1 MSSITND
8 KNFRYVF
15 LTCTLVWSGIR
26 GLVLYSFSGYTGS
39 SFADALICSI
49 LIFGFCFLL
58 VNNMQYY
65 LPKTQKLGYVLI
77 ISSLL
82 AVINA
87 TLQPLLLSLIFRSS
101 NYDLWQHDAMKYIRF
116 VESFLIA
123 ACVSFW
129 ALLWYTRKDQE
140 TLIKHQSETEQ
151 LAKDAELYMLRQQ
164 LQPHFLFNSL
174 NSISALTG
182 KQPEKARHMIQQLS
196 DFLRSTLRKE
206 EKRWHTLAEELH
218 TIQLYLDIEKVRF
231 GHRLQTEIKTPE
243 VCQSQYLPALLLQP
257 LVENAIKHGLY
268 NTIDEVLIHIKS
280 EAAPNELH
288 ITVSNPYQ
296 KDEVSVTTGTGFG
309 LSSIQRR
316 LFLLSGRQDLVST
329 QQDESTFTVKV
340 IIPQIHEYYNH

>member
-1 MSSITND
+1 MSSITSD

-15 LTCTLVWSGIR
+15 LTCALVWAGIR
-26 GLVLYSFSGYTGS
+26 GLALYSFSGYAGS
-39 SFADALICSI
+39 SFADAIICSI

-87 TLQPLLLSLIFRSS
+87 TLQPLLLRLVFGNSS
-101 NYDLWQHDAMKYIRF
+101 YDLWQHDSLKYVRF

-129 ALLWYTRKDQE
+129 ALLWYTRRDQE

-151 LAKDAELYMLRQQ
+151 LAKDAELFMLRQQ

-182 KQPEKARHMIQQLS
+182 SQPEKARHMIQQLS
-196 DFLRSTLRKE
+196 DFLRSTLKNE
-206 EKRWHTLAEELH
+206 EKRWHTLADELY

-231 GHRLQTEIKTPE
+231 GHRLQTEIEIPE
-243 VCQSQYLPALLLQP
+243 ACNALYLPALLLQP

-268 NTIDEVLIHIKS
+268 NTTEEVLIHIT
-280 EAAPNELH
+280 AAVAPHELQV
-288 ITVSNPYQ
+288 TVSNPYQ
-296 KDEVSVTTGTGFG
+296 QDDLPVTTGTGFG
-309 LSSIQRR
+309 LSSVQRR
-316 LFLLSGRQDLVST
+316 LFLLSGRQDLVHT
-329 QQDESTFTVKV
+329 QQEGSLFTVTV